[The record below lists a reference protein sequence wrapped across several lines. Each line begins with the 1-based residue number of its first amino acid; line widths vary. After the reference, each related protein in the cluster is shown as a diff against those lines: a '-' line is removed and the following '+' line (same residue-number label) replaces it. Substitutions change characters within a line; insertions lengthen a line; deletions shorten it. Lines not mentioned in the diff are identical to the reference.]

1 MNYLAHVFLS
11 CQDEHLLVGNIL
23 GDILKNRELKS
34 LDVIYHKGVVLHR
47 KIDSFTDN
55 HPVHLQ
61 NLKHLYPTQG
71 KYAPV
76 VMDIFYDYFLGK
88 NWENFS
94 KDNQRTYTD
103 NIYSILLKHL
113 PGVPEKAK
121 ITFQRMV
128 DDDFL
133 YSCQTYERLERTF
146 QRVLRRVTFPS
157 NMHNAVVDL
166 LQLENKIEPYFHT
179 FFSELNREIQS
190 GCLCFE

>member
-11 CQDEHLLVGNIL
+11 CQNEELLVGNIL
-23 GDILKNRELKS
+23 GDILKNRELKD
-34 LDVIYHKGVVLHR
+34 LNEIYHKGVLLHR

-61 NLKHLYPTQG
+61 NLKHLYPSQG

-76 VMDIFYDYFLGK
+76 VMDIYYDYFLGK

-94 KDNQRTYTD
+94 LEDQRSYTD
-103 NIYSILLKHL
+103 HIYTILLKHI
-113 PGVPEKAK
+113 PFVPEKAK
-121 ITFQRMV
+121 LTFQRMV

-146 QRVLRRVTFPS
+146 SRVLKRVSFPS
-157 NMHNAVVDL
+157 NMQNAVVDL
-166 LQLENKIEPYFHT
+166 LNLEDKIEPYFHE
-179 FFSELNREIQS
+179 FFPDLRNEIQCS
-190 GCLCFE
+190 I